1 MVGLVMIGISGFVWL
16 PFAPAGGVLLKR
28 YRESE
33 QVLAAGTPLVEIG
46 DLARL
51 EVEADFLSE
60 DVAHMKVGMAAETE
74 VSEAM
79 RAERAAHLAE
89 GRRLAGRRRLRHR
102 RPAGVELA
110 ERRRRRPAAAGGV
123 RGQLRVHLVTPP
135 TLAFPR
141 VGHGLLG
148 ERRGAVVVVAA
159 DPLSTATGMYRSGRL
174 QQQPDD
180 LKGWVMLARS
190 YAIMKRY
197 SEAEAAYA
205 NVLRLGGEN
214 ADLLTDY
221 ADTMVMA
228 DGGAFNDE
236 SAALLLRA
244 LELEPDNLK
253 ALWLAGHWKNQS
265 GEHQEAID
273 YWQRAAAKLPPG
285 SKDIAVITSQIN
297 ELQAKLGIQTEP
309 APTPAPTVATAGTGQ
324 SASLTVQVTL
334 DPNVA
339 AATSPEDTVFIFARA
354 AQGPRMPL
362 AIVRTQVKD
371 LPATVTLDDSMA
383 MTPQMVL
390 SNFDQVTV
398 GARVSKSGGAMPVSG
413 DLQGI
418 VTPVDSQTSEPVQVT
433 IDSKVP

>member
-1 MVGLVMIGISGFVWL
+1 MTVFWSLAAIMVMVALLFVLPPLLRNRSVEAVSRDDLNTNVIREQLAELDADLTNGKLDKSQYDAARKDIERELLYDLGSAGSEPADKPERSGRWITL
-16 PFAPAGGVLLKR
+16 LIIPAIPLCAVLLYQLMGSAELIDR
-28 YRESE
+28 L
-33 QVLAAGTPLVEIG
+33 QQ
-46 DLARL
+46 ARISQTQP
-51 EVEADFLSE
+51 AQQPSQPPGSIE
-60 DVAHMKVGMAAETE
+60 DMVAK
-74 VSEAM
+74 
-79 RAERAAHLAE
+79 LAE
-89 GRRLAGRRRLRHR
+89 
-102 RPAGVELA
+102 
-110 ERRRRRPAAAGGV
+110 
-123 RGQLRVHLVTPP
+123 
-135 TLAFPR
+135 
-141 VGHGLLG
+141 
-148 ERRGAVVVVAA
+148 
-159 DPLSTATGMYRSGRL
+159 RL

-190 YAIMKRY
+190 YAIMIRY

-205 NVLRLGGEN
+205 NALRLGGEN

-221 ADTMVMA
+221 VDTMVMA

-236 SAALLLRA
+236 SAALLIRA

-273 YWQRAAAKLPPG
+273 YWQRAAAQLPPG
-285 SKDIAVITSQIN
+285 SKDVAVITSQIN
-297 ELQAKLGIQTEP
+297 ELQTKLGIQTE
-309 APTPAPTVATAGTGQ
+309 PAPTVATAGTGQ

-334 DPNVA
+334 DSNVA
-339 AATSPEDTVFIFARA
+339 AAASPEDTVFIFARA

-418 VTPVDSQTSEPVQVT
+418 VSPINTQTTEAIQIT

>member
-1 MVGLVMIGISGFVWL
+1 MTVFWSLAAIMVMVALLFVLPPLLRNRSVEAVSQDDLNTNVIREQLAELDADLTNGKLDKSQYDAARKDIERELLYDLGSAGSEPADKPERSGRWITL
-16 PFAPAGGVLLKR
+16 LIIPAIPLCAVLLYQLMGSAELIDR
-28 YRESE
+28 L
-33 QVLAAGTPLVEIG
+33 QQ
-46 DLARL
+46 ARISQTQP
-51 EVEADFLSE
+51 AQQPSQPPGSIE
-60 DVAHMKVGMAAETE
+60 DMVAK
-74 VSEAM
+74 
-79 RAERAAHLAE
+79 LAE
-89 GRRLAGRRRLRHR
+89 
-102 RPAGVELA
+102 
-110 ERRRRRPAAAGGV
+110 
-123 RGQLRVHLVTPP
+123 
-135 TLAFPR
+135 
-141 VGHGLLG
+141 
-148 ERRGAVVVVAA
+148 
-159 DPLSTATGMYRSGRL
+159 RL

-205 NVLRLGGEN
+205 NALRLGGEN

-221 ADTMVMA
+221 VDTMVMA

-236 SAALLLRA
+236 SAALLIRA

-273 YWQRAAAKLPPG
+273 YWQRAAAQLPPG
-285 SKDIAVITSQIN
+285 SKDVAVITSQIN
-297 ELQAKLGIQTEP
+297 ELQTKLGIQTEP

-334 DPNVA
+334 DSNVA
-339 AATSPEDTVFIFARA
+339 AAASPEDTVFIFARA

-418 VTPVDSQTSEPVQVT
+418 VSPINTQTTEAIQIT

>member
-1 MVGLVMIGISGFVWL
+1 MTVFWSLAAIMVMVALLFVLPPLLRNRSVEAVSRDDLNTNVIREQLAELDADLTNGKLDKSQYDAARMDVEQELLYDLGSAGSEPADKPERSGRWITL
-16 PFAPAGGVLLKR
+16 LIIPAIPLCAVLLYQLMGSAELIDR
-28 YRESE
+28 L
-33 QVLAAGTPLVEIG
+33 QQ
-46 DLARL
+46 ARISQTQP
-51 EVEADFLSE
+51 AQQQSQPSGSIE
-60 DVAHMKVGMAAETE
+60 DMVAK
-74 VSEAM
+74 
-79 RAERAAHLAE
+79 LAE
-89 GRRLAGRRRLRHR
+89 
-102 RPAGVELA
+102 
-110 ERRRRRPAAAGGV
+110 
-123 RGQLRVHLVTPP
+123 
-135 TLAFPR
+135 
-141 VGHGLLG
+141 
-148 ERRGAVVVVAA
+148 
-159 DPLSTATGMYRSGRL
+159 RL

-221 ADTMVMA
+221 VDTMVMA

-236 SAALLLRA
+236 SAALLTRA

-273 YWQRAAAKLPPG
+273 YWQRAAAQLPPG
-285 SKDIAVITSQIN
+285 SKDVAVITSQIN
-297 ELQAKLGIQTEP
+297 ELQTKLGIQTEP

-334 DPNVA
+334 DSNVA
-339 AATSPEDTVFIFARA
+339 AAASPEDTVFIFARA

-418 VTPVDSQTSEPVQVT
+418 VSPINTQTTEAIQIT